1 MWRDNEMVERI
12 PLRVKQIDH
21 LTRKIIVREDGC
33 HVWTGTISQGG
44 YGVMV
49 ITDGGKRIRARA
61 HRIAYQIA
69 HGEIPDGLYVCH
81 SCDVKLCVNPDHLFA
96 ATQAENMRDM
106 SRKSRARNEHNYEA
120 SPVAIEM
127 LKRGAYQVDIQ
138 RITGIPLLQLRELAR
153 HVGVELRLKGS
164 NDGRY

>member
-1 MWRDNEMVERI
+1 MAERI

-21 LTRKIIVREDGC
+21 LTRKVIVREDGC

-44 YGVMV
+44 YGMMV
-49 ITDGGKRIRARA
+49 ITDGGRRISAKA

-81 SCDVKLCVNPDHLFA
+81 SCDVKLCVNPEHLFA
-96 ATQAENMRDM
+96 ATQSENMRDM
-106 SRKSRARNEHNYEA
+106 SRKSRARNAHNYEV
-120 SPVAIEM
+120 PPLAIEM
-127 LKRGAYQVDIQ
+127 LMDGAYQVDVQ
-138 RITGIPLLQLRELAR
+138 RMTGLPLHQLRDIAKRL
-153 HVGVELRLKGS
+153 GVQLRLKGS